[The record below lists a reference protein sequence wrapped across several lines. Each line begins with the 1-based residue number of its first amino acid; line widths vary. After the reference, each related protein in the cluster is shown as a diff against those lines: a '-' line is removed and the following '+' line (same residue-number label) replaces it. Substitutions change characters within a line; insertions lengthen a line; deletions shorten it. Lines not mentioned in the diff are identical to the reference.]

1 MSFVMCVRT
10 SMLEYLKGLAKIM
23 SFDNG
28 VLVYSFWSGYK
39 ETDEMKTFL
48 AECEKLGLTVVTLH
62 TSGHADY
69 DTIKRLV
76 ETVNP
81 TEIIPIHTE
90 APEKMVFN

>member
-1 MSFVMCVRT
+1 
-10 SMLEYLKGLAKIM
+10 MLRYMKGLATKM
-23 SFDNG
+23 PFENG

-39 ETDEMKTFL
+39 ETDEMKYFL
-48 AECEKLGLTVVTLH
+48 AECERLGLEIVTLH

-69 DTIKRLV
+69 ESIKKLV

-81 TEIIPIHTE
+81 DEIIPIHTE